1 MVDVFF
7 TKLNDLLVKCDLA
20 DDEKEFLEQLAEFMV
35 FPDRDTNKDPRKLLS
50 RSIQKAEKSKVVLDE
65 PVGKDA
71 IGRALKKTKLDLTK
85 TNTGASRR
93 KKTPNS

>member
-1 MVDVFF
+1 MACGPAPEGYGRW
-7 TKLNDLLVKCDLA
+7 TLRLLA
-20 DDEKEFLEQLAEFMV
+20 D
-35 FPDRDTNKDPRKLLS
+35 
-50 RSIQKAEKSKVVLDE
+50 KSKVVLDE

-71 IGRALKKTKLDLTK
+71 IARVLKKTKSGPTE